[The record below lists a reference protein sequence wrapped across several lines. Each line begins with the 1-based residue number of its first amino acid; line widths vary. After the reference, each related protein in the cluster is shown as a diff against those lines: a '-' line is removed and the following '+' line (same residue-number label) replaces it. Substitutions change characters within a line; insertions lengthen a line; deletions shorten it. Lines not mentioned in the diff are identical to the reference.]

1 MINPKL
7 LREEKML
14 REEKK
19 EREKE
24 REREARKNNR
34 LKPLLFQEKNPHY

>member
-34 LKPLLFQEKNPHY
+34 LKPLLFQEKKPHY